1 MPLFCQN
8 PANSEMFIGNI
19 SKYQAAYKKQFGM
32 CRPCLCPKFHDRKR
46 KLYSI
51 FVNMSQALDTV
62 NHETLWLKLKI
73 KGLSDKIINTIRAIY
88 KIVNEKVKTS
98 QGISESFQIQKG
110 VLQGETMSSVLFNIY
125 LEDVITS
132 LDASDTIPMKA
143 MRAKIHA
150 LMYAD
155 DIIALAASLHLMRIT
170 KK

>member
-1 MPLFCQN
+1 MIQ
-8 PANSEMFIGNI
+8 AN
-19 SKYQAAYKKQFGM
+19 FG
-32 CRPCLCPKFHDRKR
+32 RKR

-51 FVNMSQALDTV
+51 FVDMSQAFDTV
-62 NHETLWLKLKI
+62 NHETLWLKLKR

-88 KIVNEKVKTS
+88 KNANAKVKTS

-110 VLQGETMSSVLFNIY
+110 VLQGETMSSLLFNIY

-132 LDASDTIPMKA
+132 LKA